1 MKSKDSQKLRINE
14 NSASG
19 ALFSI
24 NSQFSQRMITSVSG
38 DDDDDEV
45 EAGHRYDIE
54 SKRIGTGLKQ
64 VEIFSS

>member
-38 DDDDDEV
+38 DDDDDGEV
-45 EAGHRYDIE
+45 EAGHRYGIE
-54 SKRIGTGLKQ
+54 SKRIN
-64 VEIFSS
+64 S